1 MVLGGRAS
9 DKARGQPTP
18 GRSLPSS
25 VVLPGLAWLVPLESR
40 SLKAPKPGVT
50 QRLR

>member
-1 MVLGGRAS
+1 MVLGGRAP
-9 DKARGQPTP
+9 DKVCMQPTP

-25 VVLPGLAWLVPLESR
+25 VVLPSLAWLVPLQSR